1 MVAGVAFDTT
11 PKLMSR
17 QVIDQ
22 LRKQALSAV
31 HRAAIVT
38 ALQKRLPS

>member
-1 MVAGVAFDTT
+1 
-11 PKLMSR
+11 MSR

-22 LRKQALSAV
+22 LRKQTLTAV

-38 ALQKRLPS
+38 AQPRARAQ